1 MASSPK
7 DPVVRK
13 DNNQSKIGYGEEG
26 SAIKNKTPTIVK
38 VNNRAK
44 WNDAPTAVTTRP
56 TVIRGTSSSGPGW
69 QSKQY
74 WPDGYYQITYNS
86 SNLNDDNTPKYVA
99 ASTVRHSVSS
109 ASRNNIKDYIKHGD
123 FVREGTKLYLEVVVP
138 NEGDSNVWFTSSLQ
152 TRFGRACGIVKPDG
166 KASQKFFVSTL
177 NGLDPAPLI
186 EEFTVNAH
194 TQVDLVDRG
203 NCVELYHKSGR
214 ANYGQLDVWTD
225 IEYTP
230 NILRLKYNGRDETK
244 SSAFYSGKTL
254 VKIFEEDLM
263 TTSGWSTSGE
273 KNFYFW
279 LFEGGII
286 EFDLFPA
293 RSGGVESTIT
303 KVQSNFAASESEL
316 NTWDSSW
323 PQPIDDYYIEKTGN
337 GIWKINM
344 SNWMLEGNYYQ
355 DKYTFSSDRG
365 LRRTLGCAMTISPMP
380 RSALYLSDTNA
391 LSANGLKLNLL
402 DIEVEKAGEEVQSRP
417 KSRGAI
423 QSTIIKD
430 TIKLTEEN
438 VGKAFKNGYVAPTK
452 PLLLSPG
459 DKVTITV
466 KDPNY
471 YIGTNYAYGFDTLY
485 PDVGEPSTSEG
496 VQTLTFTVPTKT
508 TDNNTEPDVGYDIL
522 TFGLNIKRIESKEA
536 NQ

>member
-7 DPVVRK
+7 DPVVKK
-13 DNNQSKIGYGEEG
+13 DNNQSRIGYGEEG

-38 VNNRAK
+38 VNNLAK
-44 WNDAPTAVTTRP
+44 WNNAPTAVTTRP

-69 QSKQY
+69 QNKQY

-86 SNLNDDNTPKYVA
+86 SNLNNDNTPKYVA
-99 ASTVRHSVSS
+99 ASTVRHGIGSP
-109 ASRNNIKDYIKHGD
+109 SRNNIKDYIKHGD

-138 NEGDSNVWFTSSLQ
+138 NEGESNVWFTSSLQ
-152 TRFGRACGIVKPDG
+152 VRFGRACGIVKPDG

-177 NGLDPAPLI
+177 NGLDPDPLI

-194 TQVDLVDRG
+194 TGIELVDRG

-214 ANYGQLDVWTD
+214 AKYGQLDVWTD

-230 NILRLKYNGRDETK
+230 NILRVKYNGRDDTQ

-293 RSGGVESTIT
+293 RASATKGTIT

-323 PQPIDDYYIEKTGN
+323 PQGIDDYYIEKTRN

-344 SNWMLEGNYYQ
+344 SNWMLEGNYHQ

-365 LRRTLGCAMTISPMP
+365 LRRTLGCAMTISLEA
-380 RSALYLSDTNA
+380 RSALYLSNTNA
-391 LSANGLKLNLL
+391 LSANGLNLNLL

-459 DKVTITV
+459 DKVTITI
-466 KDPNY
+466 KDPTY
-471 YIGTNYAYGFDTLY
+471 CIATDYSFGLDTTHPEKLIS
-485 PDVGEPSTSEG
+485 DTEEMEETQS
-496 VQTLTFTVPTKT
+496 LTFTIPTKPN
-508 TDNNTEPDVGYDIL
+508 DNNETDFGYNIL
-522 TFGLNIKRIESKEA
+522 SITLEVKKKDK
-536 NQ
+536 

>member
-7 DPVVRK
+7 DPVVKK

-38 VNNRAK
+38 VNNLAK
-44 WNDAPTAVTTRP
+44 WNNAPTAVTTRP

-69 QSKQY
+69 QNKQY

-86 SNLNDDNTPKYVA
+86 SNLNNDNTPKYVA

-123 FVREGTKLYLEVVVP
+123 FVRDGTKLYLEVVVP
-138 NEGDSNVWFTSSLQ
+138 NEGASNVWFTSSLQ
-152 TRFGRACGIVKPDG
+152 VRFGRACGIVKPDG

-177 NGLDPAPLI
+177 NGIDPAPLI

-286 EFDLFPA
+286 EFDLYPA
-293 RSGGVESTIT
+293 RISSGEGTIT

-323 PQPIDDYYIEKTGN
+323 PQAIDDYYIEKTGN

-365 LRRTLGCAMTISPMP
+365 LRRTLGCAMTISLPA

-391 LSANGLKLNLL
+391 LSANGLNLNLL

-471 YIGTNYAYGFDTLY
+471 CIATDYSFGLDKIYPEKLISDT
-485 PDVGEPSTSEG
+485 EG
-496 VQTLTFTVPTKT
+496 MEETQSLSFIIPTKPN
-508 TDNNTEPDVGYDIL
+508 DNNETDLGYNIL
-522 TFGLNIKRIESKEA
+522 SITLEVKKKDK
-536 NQ
+536 